1 MLKYIK
7 IFYIYY
13 PLRKSG
19 IMSNKDDIAA
29 GFDIGTTTSCAA
41 IWMNDRV
48 EIIPDTQTGSRI
60 IPSYVSFSD
69 EEKLVGDAAKNQ
81 STMNPKNTVYDT
93 KRLIGRKFTDE
104 VVQKDVKLWSF
115 GVSGDKD
122 NKPLINVKYKN
133 EEKTFHPEEVSAM
146 VIQRLKET
154 TESFIGHPL
163 KKVVIT
169 VPAYFND
176 SQRQATKDAGA
187 IAGLEVLRI
196 INEPTAAAIA
206 YGLDKTEDKK
216 EKNILVFDCG
226 GGTHDVSILTLDGGI
241 FEVKA
246 TGGDTH
252 LGGSD
257 IDNLIVD
264 YLCDDIKKKFK
275 KDVRENARALKR
287 LNISAEKAKKNLS
300 AASTTT
306 IEVDS
311 LMDGVD
317 YNTNLTRAKF
327 ESLADKVFQR
337 TLKPLEQLLK
347 DAKMGKSDIDEI
359 VLVGGTTRIPKLQEL
374 LSSYF
379 NGKQLNKSLNP
390 DEAVAYGAAV
400 QASILTGQGNS
411 KTNELLLLDVAP
423 LSLGIETAGGVMTKI
438 IERNTT
444 IPTKKSQVFSTY
456 ADNQPGVDIKIYEGE
471 RGFTK
476 DNNLLG
482 SFHLDGIPPMPRG
495 QAQIEVSFD
504 IDANGIMNIT
514 AEEKST
520 KKTNNITIT
529 NDKGRLSKEQ
539 IDEMIK
545 KAEEFKEED
554 NKQKEL
560 IEAKNGLEN
569 YLYNLKN
576 SMTKRDDSPAILD
589 EIKEELD
596 PIIDEGLKWL
606 EENDKGDVELYKN
619 KQKELEEK
627 VNPLMQ
633 KLYSQ
638 EMPGGMPGGMPEGMP
653 DMSGGMP
660 DMSGGMPEGM
670 SGDSGPTIDEVD

>member
-1 MLKYIK
+1 MGKE
-7 IFYIYY
+7 
-13 PLRKSG
+13 
-19 IMSNKDDIAA
+19 DEIAA

-41 IWMNDRV
+41 IWVNDRV

-69 EEKLVGDAAKNQ
+69 AEKLVGDAAKNQ

-93 KRLIGRKFTDE
+93 KRLIGRKYTDD
-104 VVQKDVKLWSF
+104 VVQKDIKLWSF
-115 GVSGDKD
+115 AVSSDKD

-133 EEKTFHPEEVSAM
+133 EDKTFHPEEVSAM

-154 TESFIGHPL
+154 TESYLGHEL

-287 LNISAEKAKKNLS
+287 LNIAAEKAKKNLS
-300 AASTTT
+300 AASTTS

-317 YNTNLTRAKF
+317 YNTNLSRAKF

-337 TLKPLEQLLK
+337 TLQPIEQLLK

-504 IDANGIMNIT
+504 VDANGIMNIT

-545 KAEEFKEED
+545 KAEQFKDED

-560 IEAKNGLEN
+560 IETKNGLEN

-576 SMTKRDDSPAILD
+576 SMTKSENSPPTLD
-589 EIKEELD
+589 EVKAEMD
-596 PIIDEGLKWL
+596 PIIEEGLKWL
-606 EENDKGDVELYKN
+606 EDNNNADIETYKN
-619 KQKELEEK
+619 KQKELEAK

-633 KLYSQ
+633 KLYSSQ
-638 EMPGGMPGGMPEGMP
+638 APPEGMPEGP
-653 DMSGGMP
+653 TN
-660 DMSGGMPEGM
+660 E
-670 SGDSGPTIDEVD
+670 PTIDEVD

>member
-1 MLKYIK
+1 MGKE
-7 IFYIYY
+7 
-13 PLRKSG
+13 
-19 IMSNKDDIAA
+19 DEIAA

-41 IWMNDRV
+41 IWVNDRV

-69 EEKLVGDAAKNQ
+69 AEKLVGDAAKNQ

-93 KRLIGRKFTDE
+93 KRLIGRKYTDD
-104 VVQKDVKLWSF
+104 VVQKDIKHWSF
-115 GVSGDKD
+115 AVSGDKD

-133 EEKTFHPEEVSAM
+133 EDKTFHPEEVSAM

-154 TESFIGHPL
+154 TESYLGHEL

-287 LNISAEKAKKNLS
+287 LNIAAEKAKKNLS
-300 AASTTT
+300 ASSTTS

-317 YNTNLTRAKF
+317 YNTNLSRAKF

-337 TLKPLEQLLK
+337 TLQPIDQLLK

-504 IDANGIMNIT
+504 VDANGIMNIT

-545 KAEEFKEED
+545 KAEQFKEED

-560 IEAKNGLEN
+560 IETKNGLEN

-576 SMTKRDDSPAILD
+576 SMTKSENSPPTLD
-589 EIKEELD
+589 EVKAEMD
-596 PIIDEGLKWL
+596 PIIEEGLKWL
-606 EENDKGDVELYKN
+606 EDNDDADVETYKN
-619 KQKELEEK
+619 KQKELEAK

-633 KLYSQ
+633 KLYSSQ
-638 EMPGGMPGGMPEGMP
+638 APPEGMPEGMP
-653 DMSGGMP
+653 
-660 DMSGGMPEGM
+660 EGPTNE
-670 SGDSGPTIDEVD
+670 PTIDEVD

>member
-1 MLKYIK
+1 MV
-7 IFYIYY
+7 
-13 PLRKSG
+13 
-19 IMSNKDDIAA
+19 NTDEIAA

-41 IWMNDRV
+41 VWLNDRV
-48 EIIPDTQTGSRI
+48 EIIPDGQTGSRI

-81 STMNPKNTVYDT
+81 STMNPKNTVYDA
-93 KRLIGRKFTDE
+93 KRLIGRKFNE
-104 VVQKDVKLWSF
+104 AVVQEDIKLWSF
-115 GVSGDKD
+115 NVTGDSN

-133 EEKTFHPEEVSAM
+133 EDKQFHPEEISAM

-154 TESFIGHPL
+154 TESFLGHPL

-206 YGLDKTEDKK
+206 YGLDKTDDKQ
-216 EKNILVFDCG
+216 ERNILVFDCG

-257 IDNLIVD
+257 IDNLIVEW
-264 YLCDDIKKKFK
+264 LCEDIKKRMK

-287 LNISAEKAKKNLS
+287 LNIAAEKAKKTLS
-300 AASTTT
+300 ASTTTT
-306 IEVDS
+306 IEVES
-311 LMDGVD
+311 LLDGVD
-317 YNTNLTRAKF
+317 YNVSLTRAKF
-327 ESLADKVFQR
+327 EQLADKVFTR
-337 TLKPLEQLLK
+337 TLEPLDRLLK
-347 DAKMGKSDIDEI
+347 DAKMSKGDIHEI
-359 VLVGGTTRIPKLQEL
+359 VLVGGTTRIPRVQEL
-374 LSSYF
+374 LSNYF

-390 DEAVAYGAAV
+390 DEAIAYGAAV

-411 KTNELLLLDVAP
+411 KTSELLLLDVAP

-444 IPTKKSQVFSTY
+444 IPTKKSQTFSTY

-495 QAQIEVSFD
+495 QPQIEVSFD
-504 IDANGIMNIT
+504 VDANGIMNIT
-514 AEEKST
+514 AEEKTT

-539 IDEMIK
+539 IEEMIK
-545 KAEEFKEED
+545 KAEEYKEED
-554 NKQKEL
+554 NKLKER
-560 IEAKNGLEN
+560 IEAKGGLEN

-576 SMTKRDDSPAILD
+576 TICKKEDSPAVLD
-589 EIKEELD
+589 EIKTELD
-596 PIIDEGLKWL
+596 PIIEEGLKWL
-606 EENDKGDVELYKN
+606 ENNDKEETSVYKE

-627 VNPLMQ
+627 VNPIMQ

-638 EMPGGMPGGMPEGMP
+638 NMPPGAEVKM
-653 DMSGGMP
+653 
-660 DMSGGMPEGM
+660 
-670 SGDSGPTIDEVD
+670 GPSEEIKVNKVDPSKEDELD

>member
-1 MLKYIK
+1 MIYIT
-7 IFYIYY
+7 IEIYI
-13 PLRKSG
+13 SQ
-19 IMSNKDDIAA
+19 MVNTDEIAA

-41 IWMNDRV
+41 VWLNDRV
-48 EIIPDTQTGSRI
+48 EIIPDGQTGSRI

-81 STMNPKNTVYDT
+81 STMNPKNTVYDA
-93 KRLIGRKFTDE
+93 KRLIGRKFNE
-104 VVQKDVKLWSF
+104 AVVQEDIKLWSF
-115 GVSGDKD
+115 NVTGDSN

-133 EEKTFHPEEVSAM
+133 EDKQFHPEEISAM

-154 TESFIGHPL
+154 TESFLGHPL

-206 YGLDKTEDKK
+206 YGLDKTDDKQ
-216 EKNILVFDCG
+216 ERNILVFDCG

-257 IDNLIVD
+257 IDNLIVEW
-264 YLCDDIKKKFK
+264 LCEDIKKRMK

-287 LNISAEKAKKNLS
+287 LNIAAEKAKKTLS
-300 AASTTT
+300 ASTTTT
-306 IEVDS
+306 IEVES
-311 LMDGVD
+311 LLDGVD
-317 YNTNLTRAKF
+317 YNVSLTRAKF
-327 ESLADKVFQR
+327 EQLADKVFTR
-337 TLKPLEQLLK
+337 TLEPLDRLLK
-347 DAKMGKSDIDEI
+347 DAKMSKGDIHEI
-359 VLVGGTTRIPKLQEL
+359 VLVGGTTRIPRVQEL
-374 LSSYF
+374 LSNYF

-390 DEAVAYGAAV
+390 DEAIAYGAAV

-444 IPTKKSQVFSTY
+444 IPTKKSQTFSTY

-495 QAQIEVSFD
+495 QPQIEVSFD
-504 IDANGIMNIT
+504 VDANGIMNIT
-514 AEEKST
+514 AEEKTT

-539 IDEMIK
+539 IEEMIK
-545 KAEEFKEED
+545 KAEEYKEED
-554 NKQKEL
+554 NKLKER
-560 IEAKNGLEN
+560 IEAKGGLEN

-576 SMTKRDDSPAILD
+576 TFTTKDDSPAILSELKT
-589 EIKEELD
+589 EID
-596 PIIDEGLKWL
+596 PIIEEGLKWL
-606 EENDKGDVELYKN
+606 ENNDKEETSVYKD

-638 EMPGGMPGGMPEGMP
+638 NLPPGAEVSMGPSEEIKVNKVDPTK
-653 DMSGGMP
+653 
-660 DMSGGMPEGM
+660 
-670 SGDSGPTIDEVD
+670 DSKEDELD

>member
-1 MLKYIK
+1 MV
-7 IFYIYY
+7 
-13 PLRKSG
+13 
-19 IMSNKDDIAA
+19 NTDEIAA

-41 IWMNDRV
+41 VWLNDRV
-48 EIIPDTQTGSRI
+48 EIIPDGQTGSRI

-81 STMNPKNTVYDT
+81 STMNPKNTVYDA
-93 KRLIGRKFTDE
+93 KRLIGRKFNDA
-104 VVQKDVKLWSF
+104 VVQEDIKLWSF
-115 GVSGDKD
+115 NVTGDSN
-122 NKPLINVKYKN
+122 NKPLINVKYKK
-133 EEKTFHPEEVSAM
+133 EDKQFHPEEISAM

-154 TESFIGHPL
+154 TESFLGHPL

-206 YGLDKTEDKK
+206 YGLDKTDDKQ
-216 EKNILVFDCG
+216 ERNILVFDCG

-257 IDNLIVD
+257 IDNLIVEW
-264 YLCDDIKKKFK
+264 LCEDIKKRMK

-287 LNISAEKAKKNLS
+287 LNIAAEKAKKTLS
-300 AASTTT
+300 ASTTTT
-306 IEVDS
+306 IEVES
-311 LMDGVD
+311 LLDGVD
-317 YNTNLTRAKF
+317 YNTTLTRAKF
-327 ESLADKVFQR
+327 EQLADKVFTR
-337 TLKPLEQLLK
+337 TLEPLDRLLK
-347 DAKMGKSDIDEI
+347 DAKMSKGDIHEI
-359 VLVGGTTRIPKLQEL
+359 VLVGGTTRIPRVQEL
-374 LSSYF
+374 LSNYF

-390 DEAVAYGAAV
+390 DEAIAYGAAV

-411 KTNELLLLDVAP
+411 KTSELLLLDVAP

-444 IPTKKSQVFSTY
+444 IPTKKSQTFSTY

-495 QAQIEVSFD
+495 QPQIEVSFD
-504 IDANGIMNIT
+504 VDANGIMNIS
-514 AEEKST
+514 AEEKTT

-539 IDEMIK
+539 IEEMIK
-545 KAEEFKEED
+545 KAEEYKDAD
-554 NKQKEL
+554 NKLKEK

-589 EIKEELD
+589 EIKTELD
-596 PIIDEGLKWL
+596 PIIEEGIKWL
-606 EENDKGDVELYKN
+606 ENNDKEETDVYKE
-619 KQKELEEK
+619 KQKELEAK

-638 EMPGGMPGGMPEGMP
+638 GVPPSGVEGVDIPQAQSSP
-653 DMSGGMP
+653 DDINMKSSKE
-660 DMSGGMPEGM
+660 D
-670 SGDSGPTIDEVD
+670 DEVD

>member
-1 MLKYIK
+1 MV
-7 IFYIYY
+7 
-13 PLRKSG
+13 
-19 IMSNKDDIAA
+19 NTDEIAA

-41 IWMNDRV
+41 VWLNDRV
-48 EIIPDTQTGSRI
+48 EIIPDGQTGSRI

-81 STMNPKNTVYDT
+81 STMNPKNTVYDA
-93 KRLIGRKFTDE
+93 KRLIGRKFNDP
-104 VVQKDVKLWSF
+104 VVQEDIKLWSF
-115 GVSGDKD
+115 NVTGDSN
-122 NKPLINVKYKN
+122 NKPLINVKYKK
-133 EEKTFHPEEVSAM
+133 EDKQFHPEEISAM

-154 TESFIGHPL
+154 TESFLGHPL

-176 SQRQATKDAGA
+176 SQRQATKDAGT

-206 YGLDKTEDKK
+206 YGLDKTDDKQ
-216 EKNILVFDCG
+216 ERNILVFDCG

-257 IDNLIVD
+257 IDNLIVEW
-264 YLCDDIKKKFK
+264 LCEDIKKRMK

-287 LNISAEKAKKNLS
+287 LNIAAEKAKKTLS
-300 AASTTT
+300 SSTTTT
-306 IEVDS
+306 IEVES
-311 LMDGVD
+311 LLDGVD
-317 YNTNLTRAKF
+317 YNTSLTRAKF
-327 ESLADKVFQR
+327 EQLADKVFTR
-337 TLKPLEQLLK
+337 TLEPLDRLLK
-347 DAKMGKSDIDEI
+347 DAKMSKGDIHEI
-359 VLVGGTTRIPKLQEL
+359 VLVGGTTRIPRVQEL
-374 LSSYF
+374 LSNYF

-390 DEAVAYGAAV
+390 DEAIAYGAAV

-411 KTNELLLLDVAP
+411 KTSELLLLDVAP

-444 IPTKKSQVFSTY
+444 IPTKKSQTFSTY
-456 ADNQPGVDIKIYEGE
+456 SDNQPGVDIKIYEGE

-495 QAQIEVSFD
+495 QPQIEVSFD
-504 IDANGIMNIT
+504 VDANGIMNIS
-514 AEEKST
+514 AEEKTT

-539 IDEMIK
+539 IEEMIK
-545 KAEEFKEED
+545 KAEEYKDAD
-554 NKQKEL
+554 NKLKEK

-589 EIKEELD
+589 EIKTELD
-596 PIIDEGLKWL
+596 PIIEEGIKWF
-606 EENDKGDVELYKN
+606 ENNDKEETDVYKE
-619 KQKELEEK
+619 KQKELEAK

-638 EMPGGMPGGMPEGMP
+638 GVPPSGVDIPQAQSPP
-653 DMSGGMP
+653 DDINIKS
-660 DMSGGMPEGM
+660 
-670 SGDSGPTIDEVD
+670 